1 MLWPSF
7 CRAVLLLS
15 LLFTGSIAS
24 ADVITE
30 ATKKVEASHRGSEK
44 SQQRID
50 GIDEQQRVAA
60 GEYSANERQS
70 DLTEAYNRQVSK
82 LVESQLQEIADFQ
95 QQIASIEETER
106 AVLPMLNDMVTTL
119 DDFVANDVP
128 MLQTERRVRVD
139 KLKQLLNRAD
149 VSVAEKYRRILEAY
163 MIEVDY
169 GRSFEAYSGSL
180 KEDQQTRQVNF
191 LRLGRTALYY
201 QTHNGLEAGMWS
213 PKEQRWLVLSDDQNL
228 VIGRGIDVARQ
239 QRVPE
244 LLNLPLPTL
253 EP

>member
-1 MLWPSF
+1 MLWLNF
-7 CRAVLLLS
+7 YRAVFLLS
-15 LLFTGSIAS
+15 FSLSGAAV
-24 ADVITE
+24 ADVLSD
-30 ATKKVEASHRGSEK
+30 ATSKVEASHSGSQQ

-50 GIDEQQRVAA
+50 RIDEEQRTTAA
-60 GEYSANERQS
+60 EFSANERQA

-82 LVESQLQEIADFQ
+82 LVSSQQQEIIDLQ
-95 QQIASIEETER
+95 QQIVSIEETER
-106 AVLPMLNDMVTTL
+106 AVLPMLNDMVETL
-119 DDFVANDVP
+119 YNFIANDLP
-128 MLQTERRVRVD
+128 MLQEERQERVD
-139 KLKQLLNRAD
+139 KLQQLLARAD

-180 KEDQQTRQVNF
+180 IQADLTRQVNF

-213 PKEQRWLVLSDDQNL
+213 PKEQRWLVLSGDQNL
-228 VIGRGIDVARQ
+228 VIGRGIEIARQ

-244 LLNLPLPTL
+244 LLNLPLPAL